1 MNNYQASLAAQ
12 LIELEQELKYAEA
25 FALGDP
31 VATANI
37 ARANNELNSAF
48 TVFNQITS
56 VAEREIT
63 TTEANAVSARLTNIY
78 DILANPKAPIS
89 GIAISATPPVLLNTR
104 TAPIITGGTRAFEI
118 GMWAAAIVPGIVLQ
132 VKKNKARKYFD
143 ALDRRI
149 KFNAAQIDGFIAK
162 RLNILRNS
170 AWFDT
175 ALFPELATINLSD
188 STPDGARN
196 TLTGYLDRA
205 YEIIVERAIAANS
218 GIIPADLQSTLQA
231 DRKVQREITA
241 ARTLYNDTV
250 NMWNKDI
257 FGDRAKEIVAANL
270 KLTTRPVFVGS
281 RTGTKLALNR
291 AY

>member
-56 VAEREIT
+56 VAERDIT
-63 TTEANAVSARLTNIY
+63 ATEANAVSARLTSIY

-89 GIAISATPPVLLNTR
+89 GTAISATPPVLLSTQ
-104 TAPIITGGTRAFEI
+104 TAPVITGGTRAFEI

-132 VKKNKARKYFD
+132 VKKNTARKYFD
-143 ALDRRI
+143 SLDKRI

-170 AWFDT
+170 AWFDP

-188 STPDGARN
+188 STPDEARN

-205 YEIIVERAIAANS
+205 YEIIIERAKAANN
-218 GIIPADLQSTLQA
+218 GVIPADLQSTLQA

-257 FGDRAKEIVAANL
+257 FATRAKQIVAANL